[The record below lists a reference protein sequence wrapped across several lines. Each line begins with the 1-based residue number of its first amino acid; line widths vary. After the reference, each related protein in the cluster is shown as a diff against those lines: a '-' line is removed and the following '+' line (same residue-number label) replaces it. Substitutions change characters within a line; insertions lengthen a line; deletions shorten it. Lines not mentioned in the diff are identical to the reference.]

1 MYLLVERMS
10 EKNYICIDIRL
21 LKRAAK
27 DIPFD
32 VYLKVSDSNYA
43 HVFSKATGL
52 DYKRL
57 AQYTQKGV
65 KDAYILEADQ
75 AAFNAFIARTH
86 DSILLDPNAT
96 KEKKVEALQNQTEQI
111 MNEVFANLQ
120 ISEETATQTKK
131 VVQNYVKIMGESPT
145 TLSIILK
152 MVAHGDY
159 LYSHSVTSAIFA
171 MFIAKATGQFN
182 RRMMELVGLGGF
194 LHDIGCTQLPQEI
207 TESADELTPGQ
218 WKEMRTHPKLGLRM
232 VENTQSIPDEVR
244 YIIYQ
249 HHEEPGGNGY
259 PNGLRGPV
267 IYYPAKIVAVAD
279 AFSALITR
287 RPFRPAYTVEQA
299 VHILQ
304 SETGKYDP
312 MIVQIVGAMF
322 NRSSVKKAA

>member
-1 MYLLVERMS
+1 MS
-10 EKNYICIDIRL
+10 EPSYICIDIRL

-32 VYLKVSDSNYA
+32 VFLKVSESHYA
-43 HVFSKATGL
+43 HVFSKSTGL

-65 KDAYILEADQ
+65 KDAYILESDQ
-75 AAFNAFIARTH
+75 EAFRAFVARTH
-86 DSILLDPNAT
+86 DSVLLDPNVP
-96 KEKKVEALQNQTEQI
+96 KDKKIEALQNQTEQI
-111 MNEVFANLQ
+111 MNEVFTHLKM
-120 ISEETATQTKK
+120 SEETATQTKK

-159 LYSHSVTSAIFA
+159 LYAHSVTTAVFS

-182 RRMMELVGLGGF
+182 RRMLELVGLGGF
-194 LHDIGCTQLPQEI
+194 LHDIGCTQLSQEI
-207 TESADELTPGQ
+207 TESGQDLSPGQ
-218 WKEMRTHPKLGLRM
+218 WKEMRTHPKLGLQM
-232 VENTQSIPDEVR
+232 VESTQSIPDEVR

-267 IYYPAKIVAVAD
+267 IFYPAKIVAAAD

-287 RPFRPAYTVEQA
+287 RPYRPAYTVEQA

-322 NRSSVKKAA
+322 NQSSLKKSA